1 MCCYKEYKNF
11 ERFNNI
17 VQAML
22 NVAISFIHTLP
33 QHCQQQQDDA
43 NDRKKDD
50 STSPSEPQKVK
61 TDDDMCKIDDANADS
76 AASCDV
82 DLKEKTTEKEKET
95 EKEDSGCDEE
105 VWTLEEKDR
114 LFQFVT
120 KVFLM
125 NFPMYMAYKHSVN
138 TSLEELSQQEAA
150 ALNNYCEL
158 SVSPHSVFLQ
168 YPSQY
173 SVITLTGNQH
183 GLSPCAFCVIAVSN
197 YNLCIVALDYLD
209 IVIDFTNY
217 ITFVIILF
225 CLHEIVMIS
234 YYNLLYH

>member
-22 NVAISFIHTLP
+22 NVAIGFIQTLP
-33 QHCQQQQDDA
+33 QDCQQQRDGPSDRKDDGTPPADQPKDKSDDDA
-43 NDRKKDD
+43 K
-50 STSPSEPQKVK
+50 P
-61 TDDDMCKIDDANADS
+61 TDDAVSESVTSVDSDGVADS
-76 AASCDV
+76 DAKLGA
-82 DLKEKTTEKEKET
+82 ETEKEK
-95 EKEDSGCDEE
+95 SGSVAEE
-105 VWTLEEKDR
+105 ESWSLEEKDR

-158 SVSPHSVFLQ
+158 SVSLPVS
-168 YPSQY
+168 YPS
-173 SVITLTGNQH
+173 SVYE
-183 GLSPCAFCVIAVSN
+183 LSHSSFDMGRPFCFMDSG
-197 YNLCIVALDYLD
+197 VASEQLHSLQPKCHRLH
-209 IVIDFTNY
+209 IPKQ
-217 ITFVIILF
+217 IL
-225 CLHEIVMIS
+225 
-234 YYNLLYH
+234 

>member
-1 MCCYKEYKNF
+1 MWHVGFRQCMCCYKEYKNF

-43 NDRKKDD
+43 NDRKKDE
-50 STSPSEPQKVK
+50 STSPSEPEKVK
-61 TDDDMCKIDDANADS
+61 TDDDTCKIDDANPDG
-76 AASCDV
+76 AAVSCDV
-82 DLKEKTTEKEKET
+82 DVNEKTAEKEET
-95 EKEDSGCDEE
+95 EKEESGSDEE

-158 SVSPHSVFLQ
+158 SVSPHSLLFQ
-168 YPSQY
+168 CPSHF

-183 GLSPCAFCVIAVSN
+183 GLSPRECHCCV
-197 YNLCIVALDYLD
+197 
-209 IVIDFTNY
+209 
-217 ITFVIILF
+217 
-225 CLHEIVMIS
+225 
-234 YYNLLYH
+234 

>member
-22 NVAISFIHTLP
+22 NVAIGFIQTLP
-33 QHCQQQQDDA
+33 QHCQQQQQQDATSDRKEDESTSEKLKDKSDDDTKKTDDA
-43 NDRKKDD
+43 NSDGA
-50 STSPSEPQKVK
+50 TSLD
-61 TDDDMCKIDDANADS
+61 TD
-76 AASCDV
+76 V
-82 DLKEKTTEKEKET
+82 KEKTEKNKE
-95 EKEDSGCDEE
+95 ESISEEE

-158 SVSPHSVFLQ
+158 SVSTPTIW
-168 YPSQY
+168 PS
-173 SVITLTGNQH
+173 
-183 GLSPCAFCVIAVSN
+183 
-197 YNLCIVALDYLD
+197 
-209 IVIDFTNY
+209 
-217 ITFVIILF
+217 
-225 CLHEIVMIS
+225 
-234 YYNLLYH
+234 

>member
-1 MCCYKEYKNF
+1 VWRVGFRQCMCCYKEYKNF

-43 NDRKKDD
+43 NDRKKDE
-50 STSPSEPQKVK
+50 STSPSEPEKVK
-61 TDDDMCKIDDANADS
+61 TDDDTCKIDDANPDG
-76 AASCDV
+76 AAVSCDV
-82 DLKEKTTEKEKET
+82 DVNEKTAEKEET
-95 EKEDSGCDEE
+95 EKEESGSDEE

-158 SVSPHSVFLQ
+158 SVSPHSALFQ
-168 YPSQY
+168 CPSHY

-183 GLSPCAFCVIAVSN
+183 DLSPCGFCVI
-197 YNLCIVALDYLD
+197 C
-209 IVIDFTNY
+209 
-217 ITFVIILF
+217 
-225 CLHEIVMIS
+225 
-234 YYNLLYH
+234 